1 MMAKQAPEWT
11 PKEAH
16 LRLLARFVR
25 EALAA
30 ERFESLADLTAA
42 VKALSAQR
50 RIRFTPDDLSEVY
63 HRLAS
68 NGAALVPPPDA
79 FRRTLR
85 AHGGGVSEVSKVEAA
100 AIVVRLWQRLGA

>member
-1 MMAKQAPEWT
+1 MTKQAPEWT

-25 EALAA
+25 EVLA
-30 ERFESLADLTAA
+30 RGQYESLADLTAD
-42 VKALSAQR
+42 VKALCATR
-50 RIRFTPDDLSEVY
+50 RIRISPNDLSEVY

-79 FRRTLR
+79 FRRTLAR
-85 AHGGGVSEVSKVEAA
+85 QGGALAEVSKIEAA

>member
-1 MMAKQAPEWT
+1 
-11 PKEAH
+11 

-25 EALAA
+25 EVLA
-30 ERFESLADLTAA
+30 RGQYESLADLTAD
-42 VKALSAQR
+42 VKALCAKR
-50 RIRFTPDDLSEVY
+50 RIRISPNDLSEVY